1 MKNRDVISGLFLA
14 LLSAGTCL
22 MAYRLGLGTG
32 TQPGPGL
39 VAFGIAALLGL
50 MSLYLVIEG
59 VLQAKRERKETERA
73 GRLAWEKPLI
83 ILAIL
88 AGYGA
93 FLDFIGFSLSNFL
106 LMMMLIWVVGRQK
119 LRLALCVSSLTVVCA
134 YLLFVAGLGL
144 MFPAGSLWGLF
155 GV

>member
-1 MKNRDVISGLFLA
+1 MKNRDAISGLFLA
-14 LLSAGTCL
+14 LLSAGTCM

-32 TQPGPGL
+32 NQPGPGL
-39 VAFGIAALLGL
+39 VAFGIAALLGF
-50 MSLYLVIEG
+50 MSLYLMLEG
-59 VLQAKRERKETERA
+59 VLLAKRELKNSEGA
-73 GRLAWEKPLI
+73 GRLAWEKPLT

-93 FLDFIGFSLSNFL
+93 LLDLLGFSLSNFL
-106 LMMMLIWVVGRQK
+106 LMMLLVWVVGRQK
-119 LRLALCVSSLTVVCA
+119 LRLALCVSSLTVACA

-144 MFPAGSLWGLF
+144 AFPAGYLWGLF